1 MEVLEQY
8 AIAWKGLK
16 PGVHDFDFE
25 VGGALF
31 EAFENTEIR
40 SAALKVR
47 VKLNRSESMLDLDTT
62 IDGDVVVPCD
72 RCLEDCRVPIHW
84 QGRLVVRFSDEID
97 EYDGEVMWIPQSAD
111 KVELGQYLYE
121 SVILSLP
128 YQRVHDEGECDAD
141 MLARFKPADDEEFAQ
156 IEARAKKSE
165 RTALGSEEQNK
176 LEALRQAMQTDNEDG
191 EQHKS

>member
-16 PGVHDFDFE
+16 PGVHGFDFE

-40 SAALKVR
+40 SAELKAHVD
-47 VKLNRSESMLDLDTT
+47 LNRSESMLDLTT
-62 IDGDVVVPCD
+62 RIDGEVVVPCD
-72 RCLEDCRVPIHW
+72 RCLEDCRVPIRW

-97 EYDGEVMWIPQSAD
+97 EYDGESMWIPQSAD

-128 YQRVHDEGECDAD
+128 YQRVHAEGECDAD
-141 MLARFKPADDEEFAQ
+141 MLARFKAVDTEEFAE
-156 IEARAKKSE
+156 IEARAKESE
-165 RTALGSEEQNK
+165 RTALSREEQSK
-176 LEALRQAMQTDNEDG
+176 LEALKRAMQQDNE
-191 EQHKS
+191 